1 MALTGLSDG
10 PGNVRRR
17 EMDDT
22 TKPLI
27 ALGFV
32 FLVLAVLMLVNP
44 SFDKSLSVFA
54 NSVSTVSELGL
65 RFSFQR

>member
-1 MALTGLSDG
+1 MDG
-10 PGNVRRR
+10 V
-17 EMDDT
+17 

-32 FLVLAVLMLVNP
+32 FLVLLALLLVNP
-44 SFDKSLSVFA
+44 NFDRSLSVFA
-54 NSVSTVSELGL
+54 DSASSVSELGL

>member
-1 MALTGLSDG
+1 
-10 PGNVRRR
+10 
-17 EMDDT
+17 MDDT

-32 FLVLAVLMLVNP
+32 FFVLLALYLVNP
-44 SFDKSLSVFA
+44 NFEKSISVFA
-54 NSVSTVSELGL
+54 DNASTVSELGL

>member
-1 MALTGLSDG
+1 MHDA
-10 PGNVRRR
+10 
-17 EMDDT
+17 

-32 FLVLAVLMLVNP
+32 FLVLLALLLVNP
-44 SFDKSLSVFA
+44 NANHSLIASA
-54 NSVSTVSELGL
+54 DNASAVSDLGL

>member
-1 MALTGLSDG
+1 M
-10 PGNVRRR
+10 N
-17 EMDDT
+17 DT

-32 FLVLAVLMLVNP
+32 FLVLLALLLVNP
-44 SFDKSLSVFA
+44 NFNKAQFA
-54 NSVSTVSELGL
+54 FADNASPVSDLGL

>member
-1 MALTGLSDG
+1 M
-10 PGNVRRR
+10 
-17 EMDDT
+17 EDT

-32 FLVLAVLMLVNP
+32 FFVLLALYLANP
-44 SFDKSLSVFA
+44 NFEKSLSVFA
-54 NSVSTVSELGL
+54 DSASSVSELGL

>member
-1 MALTGLSDG
+1 M
-10 PGNVRRR
+10 N
-17 EMDDT
+17 DT

-32 FLVLAVLMLVNP
+32 FLVLLALLLVNP
-44 SFDKSLSVFA
+44 DSNNSRVAFA
-54 NSVSTVSELGL
+54 DNATAVSDLGL